1 MEECLKKEP
10 RTYNSLQL
18 DQKEDAQTADK
29 MESRQVNT
37 GTLKK
42 GVISKRSR
50 KSHKGKQD
58 IVVRESKQADLDRL
72 ELATAEERNVST
84 YKFPHRP
91 TYS

>member
-18 DQKEDAQTADK
+18 DPKEDAQTADK
-29 MESRQVNT
+29 MESRQVKT

-50 KSHKGKQD
+50 KSYKEKQD
-58 IVVRESKQADLDRL
+58 IVIR
-72 ELATAEERNVST
+72 
-84 YKFPHRP
+84 
-91 TYS
+91 